1 MLCAPRAAAP
11 ASPMP
16 RPAAAAKC
24 WTLWSPWAF
33 LAAAHVRPGA
43 WGRQLR
49 SHAAAPRRA
58 AGAAPLELTQTL
70 RAAPPGLVK
79 ALKEVLDLPHEAAPE
94 DVAVALGANPQMTL
108 TLCAVKRASKMAG
121 SKEETLQVV
130 GFPPNA
136 GIQDPEGVRNKLAEL
151 FSNYLAE
158 IWEIVQVSSV
168 FKELSVP
175 VSSWR
180 RPWADGLVTAR
191 HAQQLWAPH
200 LAASPQDFNQL
211 LSGLGI
217 GVAVLDAAVSPQLAE
232 EAYCEL
238 ETLANEGKLSEFS
251 QSTCNPGS
259 QHLWLRFAGV
269 NSGPVPP
276 ALRRLGEALAGL
288 PGALEAKAKEAQ
300 VPCPRLRLVPNLMA
314 ATYGHGSH
322 YVPHKDMYSGG
333 SCGFEN
339 TRMLTILCYLN
350 PHWQPGDGGELRLF
364 NTSHAPPSSPGPGS
378 AVPRL
383 LGIKADHSESTT
395 SSSHGKAHVDLAP
408 LLGRVVIFR
417 SREAWHG
424 IQPSRTARR
433 WAVTL
438 WVLAEEGPE
447 GVASDEEEDSD
458 QILKNWQIK
467 DIGLQASAK
476 IKSSKTPL
484 LTLMRLSQ
492 NFPAQVVGL
501 SKRSV
506 SKSLRRKSDEL
517 RQFMR
522 DGAEVFSMNGR
533 LVRPDHS
540 ELSLFPLMQ
549 TLHPF
554 FVGVERLVRLG
565 ISERVA
571 CEILKEVKGRL
582 ALQSFAAT
590 GLSGLKGQGY
600 TEMEQFAEKFVLRIW
615 RLTKRVAGLRLM

>member
-94 DVAVALGANPQMTL
+94 ERGSRGLTHAPVLYHQDVAVALGANPQMTL

-180 RPWADGLVTAR
+180 RPWADGL
-191 HAQQLWAPH
+191 
-200 LAASPQDFNQL
+200 DFNQL

-314 ATYGHGSH
+314 ATY
-322 YVPHKDMYSGG
+322 
-333 SCGFEN
+333 
-339 TRMLTILCYLN
+339 
-350 PHWQPGDGGELRLF
+350 GELRLF